1 MKLQVT
7 IIFLLL
13 SVGVSAQTLF
23 IKKSIDPKMAL
34 QGPGHSYELESSY
47 NPEFMIGVEKE
58 KIRFG
63 VGTEYHNAIGYTK
76 MFGEVAKR
84 VTAGRFDFYGGVELG
99 VIWRR
104 FEKPLVNYPNVI
116 SKSTI
121 ASGTFGINGEVQF
134 KVIEGLHLSVSSRV
148 FKTEGGLSEKK
159 EWLRY
164 HGMVGVVVKGN

>member
-23 IKKSIDPKMAL
+23 IKKSIDPKMTL

-63 VGTEYHNAIGYTK
+63 VGAEYHNAIGYTK

-99 VIWRR
+99 IIWRR
-104 FEKPLVNYPNVI
+104 FDKPLVNYPI
-116 SKSTI
+116 SVKTMS
-121 ASGTFGINGEVQF
+121 SSWTFGINGEVQF
-134 KVIEGLHLSVSSRV
+134 KIIDGLHLSVSSRV

-159 EWLRY
+159 EWLRF
-164 HGMVGVVVKGN
+164 HSMVGVVVKGN